1 MTAPKPATPD
11 HEILVLQGRITLAL
25 QRISAGYAPMRIPAQ
40 LTDPDLVLSDCA
52 ARIAADAETI
62 RKQAEEIARL
72 ENRSGCEHC
81 SDRRRVAEAELATA
95 REQVRTLREALKAAL
110 GHCDCSDYHGKALIP
125 CTEAHPCAGCRT
137 TRTGQA
143 ALAATEPKG

>member
-1 MTAPKPATPD
+1 MTDPKPATPD

-52 ARIAADAETI
+52 ARIAADEETV
-62 RKQAEEIARL
+62 RKQAEEI
-72 ENRSGCEHC
+72 
-81 SDRRRVAEAELATA
+81 EAKEQEIRGLMFEKTPMLLTIDIANQELATA
-95 REQVRTLREALKAAL
+95 RAQMETLREALIRL
-110 GHCDCSDYHGKALIP
+110 RDCDWVISLPDRMDAVRDI
-125 CTEAHPCAGCRT
+125 AR
-137 TRTGQA
+137 A